1 MKLPIG
7 EVIYS
12 LRKEKGVTQ
21 EQLAQAVGVSVPAVS
36 KWESKN
42 AYPDIT
48 LLPAIARYF
57 NTTIDKLLK
66 YEITIS
72 NEDVMEIITKCATV
86 FENESLESSVK
97 FCNDYINQYPNNS
110 YLKFRVGSL
119 YMMYLS
125 KAESEDGIIELAHKA
140 IDLLE
145 QSALSKDTEIS
156 EGSNYILSSLYSV
169 IGEDKKAEEVLLLVP
184 KKDINRDDMLIPLY
198 IKQERYEEAKKILQ
212 RNMLSNINKAI
223 MLLTSFSSICAIEND
238 MDYAK
243 DILFIQRD
251 LIKLFK
257 IEEISLLSNSSLIS
271 RMYAKEKNVD
281 KTLDYIE
288 ELIDSMN
295 KFIEYKEKG
304 LDNRMFDT
312 IEFSG
317 TIQSNDYILKTIRR
331 SIELDHEYDFLRDN
345 SRYKALMEK
354 LDS

>member
-12 LRKEKGVTQ
+12 LRKEYGVTQ

-48 LLPAIARYF
+48 LLPSIARYF

-72 NEDVMEIITKCATV
+72 NEDIMEIITKCATV
-86 FENESLESSVK
+86 FEIDSLENAVK

-110 YLKFRVGSL
+110 YMKFRVGSL

-145 QSALSKDTEIS
+145 KSAISKDTEIS
-156 EGSNYILSSLYSV
+156 EGSNYILSPLYSI
-169 IGEDKKAEEVLLLVP
+169 IGDDKKAEEVLLLVP
-184 KKDINRDDMLIPLY
+184 KKDINRDDILIPLY
-198 IKQERYEEAKKILQ
+198 VKQERHEEAKKILQ
-212 RNMLSNINKAI
+212 SNMLSNINKII
-223 MLLTSFSSICAIEND
+223 MQLTSFSNICVIEND
-238 MDYAK
+238 IDYAK
-243 DILFIQRD
+243 DLLFIQRN

-257 IEEISLLSNSSLIS
+257 IEDLLLLSNSSLIS
-271 RMYAKEKNVD
+271 RLYAKEKNVD
-281 KTLDYIE
+281 KTLNYIE
-288 ELIDSMN
+288 EFIDSIN
-295 KFIEYKEKG
+295 KFIDQKEKG

-317 TIQSNDYILKTIRR
+317 TIQSNDYIIKTMKK
-331 SIELDHEYDFLRDN
+331 SIELDSEYDFLKEN
-345 SRYKALMEK
+345 SRYKVLMER
-354 LDS
+354 LG